1 VSGAAAGAL
10 GTMLVMITAAGC
22 RDGAQSGGSG
32 GTGDGVARTPTLA
45 GQLPRV
51 AASASLER
59 ADEWVPAHG
68 VWLGVDGTIV
78 VAPTPERWAALAT
91 GGLAGR
97 RVALAELAS
106 VVAVAR
112 DEDKQRH
119 DQAQGRERAR
129 EAATER
135 AGLIAGGLTPEQA
148 DERMANTHVD
158 YGDIVLGPVYAE
170 RPPSTIP
177 IAGDLA
183 PVRDG
188 APARA
193 VVLTAAPADP
203 NPTEPFLLV
212 PAARAPARALV
223 EALLT
228 TAGGLVAVAAP
239 DGPRAL
245 RLRIK
250 HAGKKAWWP
259 DEFAWTPWV
268 ELRVGRDAIELEVVP
283 GTRQRLPGP
292 VDSAVLRQAL
302 TTARA
307 QAGVTDQ
314 TVDVLVGD
322 ADVQRLVDVLAA
334 LDASVASEVGLGLVP
349 TASDDATR
357 RGAPRALVPMPA
369 LEPEGLRRDLRAV
382 RAAVRPQLDAVRACF
397 AVSPSPAT
405 LHVVLRVS
413 TEDGP
418 PRTVIVGDPSPL
430 ATCVHQLLAA
440 PLAAAETA
448 VKLTFVRHDPR

>member
-1 VSGAAAGAL
+1 MSGAAAGAL

-212 PAARAPARALV
+212 PAARARPAPWSRPCSPPP
-223 EALLT
+223 
-228 TAGGLVAVAAP
+228 AG
-239 DGPRAL
+239 
-245 RLRIK
+245 
-250 HAGKKAWWP
+250 
-259 DEFAWTPWV
+259 
-268 ELRVGRDAIELEVVP
+268 
-283 GTRQRLPGP
+283 
-292 VDSAVLRQAL
+292 S
-302 TTARA
+302 
-307 QAGVTDQ
+307 
-314 TVDVLVGD
+314 
-322 ADVQRLVDVLAA
+322 
-334 LDASVASEVGLGLVP
+334 
-349 TASDDATR
+349 
-357 RGAPRALVPMPA
+357 
-369 LEPEGLRRDLRAV
+369 
-382 RAAVRPQLDAVRACF
+382 
-397 AVSPSPAT
+397 SPSPRPTDHARCGCGSSTPARRRGGPMSLRGHRGSSSGSAAT
-405 LHVVLRVS
+405 RSSSRWCQGRASGCRGRS
-413 TEDGP
+413 TRRCCARP
-418 PRTVIVGDPSPL
+418 
-430 ATCVHQLLAA
+430 
-440 PLAAAETA
+440 
-448 VKLTFVRHDPR
+448 